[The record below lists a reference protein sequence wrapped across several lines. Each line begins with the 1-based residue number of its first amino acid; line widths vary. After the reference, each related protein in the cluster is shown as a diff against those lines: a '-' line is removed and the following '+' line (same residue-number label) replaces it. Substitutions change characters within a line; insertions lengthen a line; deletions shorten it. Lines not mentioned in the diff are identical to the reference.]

1 MALQWKMKFWQKG
14 MVYMLSLKQL
24 GKGKLSAKKPT
35 VFLVVLALAGGGSW
49 YYLREQKAQTPVDT
63 ASTVIA
69 AQMKDVKIS
78 LSADG
83 KADYPVTN
91 LKFSGNGIV
100 EEIMVQEGQR
110 VKKGDVLAR
119 LDVKNLENQVKQAE
133 ANYNSA
139 VAKYQ
144 KLVAGPTDVER
155 QAKQI
160 AVDNA
165 EKSLRVQ
172 QDSYDNQV
180 TLMNHGYTAVGD
192 VLAEELKLEGAIAQL
207 ANAKAQLALLEADPY
222 DLTTASETVKQL
234 EAVLAIARNSLQEAT
249 LTSPTD
255 GMVLSSNGKAGE
267 LVSSTNTPFIVLA
280 NGNEVTVD
288 SYVIED
294 DIGKISVGQAA
305 EVVFTALPD
314 KTYEGKVSSISPNP
328 FVDQSGIVTYKVSV
342 TLNAPDE
349 NLKIGMT
356 ASVAFIAQQVKGV
369 VTIPVEAVVRANGA
383 PSVEVQSPDGSTA
396 WVKVK
401 TGLTDGKI
409 VEIKEGLKA
418 GDKVLIRKTINK

>member
-1 MALQWKMKFWQKG
+1 
-14 MVYMLSLKQL
+14 MLSLKQL
-24 GKGKLSAKKPT
+24 GKGKLSAKKLT
-35 VFLVVLALAGGGSW
+35 AFLVVLALAGGGSW

-63 ASTVIA
+63 ASTVIT
-69 AQMKDVKIS
+69 AQKKDIKIS
-78 LSADG
+78 LSNDG

-91 LKFSGNGIV
+91 LKFNGNGIV
-100 EEIMVQEGQR
+100 EEILVQEGQR

-119 LDVKNLENQVKQAE
+119 LDVKDLENQVKQAE

-144 KLVAGPTDVER
+144 KLIAGPSDVER

-165 EKSLRVQ
+165 VKNLRVQ
-172 QDSYDNQV
+172 QASYDYKVSLLNDEETTV
-180 TLMNHGYTAVGD
+180 LNGGKTTEGD
-192 VLAEELKLEGAIAQL
+192 ILGEELKLEGAIAQL
-207 ANAKAQLALLEADPY
+207 ENAKAQLALLVPADPY
-222 DLTTASETVKQL
+222 DLATASETVKQM
-234 EAVLAIARNSLQEAT
+234 EAALAIARNSLQEAT

-255 GMVLSSNGKAGE
+255 GMILSSNGKAGE
-267 LVSSTNTPFIVLA
+267 IVTSTTSTSTPFIVLA

-288 SYVIED
+288 SYPIED

-305 EVVFTALPD
+305 EVVFTSLPD

-328 FVDQSGIVTYKVSV
+328 VIDQSGIVTYKVSV
-342 TLNAPDE
+342 ILNTPDE
-349 NLKIGMT
+349 NIKNGMT

-369 VTIPVEAVVRANGA
+369 VTIPVETVVRANGA
-383 PSVEVQSPDGSTA
+383 PSVEVQSLDGSTT

-418 GDKVLIRKTINK
+418 GDKVLIRKTIKK

>member
-1 MALQWKMKFWQKG
+1 
-14 MVYMLSLKQL
+14 MLSLKQL
-24 GKGKLSAKKPT
+24 GKGKLSAKKLT
-35 VFLVVLALAGGGSW
+35 AFLVVLALAGGGSW
-49 YYLREQKAQTPVDT
+49 YYLREQKAEAPVDT
-63 ASTVIA
+63 ASTVIT
-69 AQMKDVKIS
+69 AQKKDIKIS
-78 LSADG
+78 LSNDG
-83 KADYPVTN
+83 KADYPVIN
-91 LKFSGNGIV
+91 LEFNGNGIV
-100 EEIMVQEGQR
+100 EEILVQEGQR

-165 EKSLRVQ
+165 VKNLRVQ
-172 QDSYDNQV
+172 QASYDYKVSLLNDEETTV
-180 TLMNHGYTAVGD
+180 LNGGKTTEGD
-192 VLAEELKLEGAIAQL
+192 ILAEELKLEGAIAQL
-207 ANAKAQLALLEADPY
+207 ENAKAQLALLVPADPY
-222 DLTTASETVKQL
+222 DLATAGETVNQM
-234 EAVLAIARNSLQEAT
+234 EAALAIARNNLQEAT
-249 LTSPTD
+249 LISPTD

-267 LVSSTNTPFIVLA
+267 LVTSSSTSTKTPFIVLA

-314 KTYEGKVSSISPNP
+314 KTYEGIVSSISPNS
-328 FVDQSGIVTYKVSV
+328 VIDQSGIVTYKASV

-349 NLKIGMT
+349 DLKNGMT

-369 VTIPVEAVVRANGA
+369 VTIPVEAVVRANGV
-383 PSVEVQSPDGSTA
+383 PSVELQSSDGSTG

-418 GDKVLIRKTINK
+418 EDKVLIRKAIKN

>member
-1 MALQWKMKFWQKG
+1 LALQWKMKFWQKG

-207 ANAKAQLALLEADPY
+207 ANAKAQLALLEA
-222 DLTTASETVKQL
+222 
-234 EAVLAIARNSLQEAT
+234 IARNSLQEAT

>member
-1 MALQWKMKFWQKG
+1 
-14 MVYMLSLKQL
+14 MLSLKQL
-24 GKGKLSAKKPT
+24 WKGKLFAKKLT
-35 VFLVVLALAGGGSW
+35 AFLVVLALAGGGSW
-49 YYLREQKAQTPVDT
+49 YYLREQKAQTPVAT
-63 ASTVIA
+63 ASTVIV
-69 AQMKDVKIS
+69 AQKKDVKIS
-78 LSADG
+78 LSNDG

-91 LKFSGNGIV
+91 LKFNGNGIV
-100 EEIMVQEGQR
+100 EEILVQEGQR

-119 LDVKNLENQVKQAE
+119 LDVKDLWNQVKQAE

-144 KLVAGPTDVER
+144 KLIAGPSVVER

-165 EKSLRVQ
+165 VKNLRVQ
-172 QDSYDNQV
+172 QASYDYKVSLLNDED
-180 TLMNHGYTAVGD
+180 TTKINDGKTTDGD
-192 VLAEELKLEGAIAQL
+192 ILAEELKLEGAIAQL
-207 ANAKAQLALLEADPY
+207 ENAKAQLALLVPADTY
-222 DLTTASETVKQL
+222 DLATASETVKQM
-234 EAVLAIARNSLQEAT
+234 EAALAIARNSLQEAT

-255 GMVLSSNGKAGE
+255 GMVLSSTGKAGE
-267 LVSSTNTPFIVLA
+267 IVTSTNTSTSTPFIVLT

-288 SYVIED
+288 SYPIED

-305 EVVFTALPD
+305 EVVFTSLPD
-314 KTYEGKVSSISPNP
+314 KTYEGKVISISPNSV
-328 FVDQSGIVTYKVSV
+328 VDQSGIVTYKVSV
-342 TLNAPDE
+342 TLSAPDE
-349 NLKIGMT
+349 NIKNGMT

-383 PSVEVQSPDGSTA
+383 PSVELQSLDGNTG

-418 GDKVLIRKTINK
+418 GDKVLVRKIIKK

>member
-1 MALQWKMKFWQKG
+1 MYL
-14 MVYMLSLKQL
+14 LSLKQL
-24 GKGKLSAKKPT
+24 GKGKLSAQKLT
-35 VFLVVLALAGGGSW
+35 ILVIVLALAGGGTW
-49 YYLREQKAQTPVDT
+49 YYLREQKAQATVDT

-83 KADYPVTN
+83 KADYLVTN
-91 LKFSGNGIV
+91 LKFSGNGV
-100 EEIMVQEGQR
+100 LEEVLVREGQLVR
-110 VKKGDVLAR
+110 KGDALAQ

-144 KLVAGPTDVER
+144 KLAAGPSQVER
-155 QAKQI
+155 QVKQI

-165 EKSLRVQ
+165 EKNLRVQ
-172 QDSYDNQV
+172 QASYDYKV
-180 TLMNHGYTAVGD
+180 FLMSEGKTTEGD
-192 VLAEELKLEGAIAQL
+192 ILAEELKLEGAIAQL
-207 ANAKAQLALLEADPY
+207 ENAKAQVALLVLADPY
-222 DLTTASETVKQL
+222 DLATASETIKQM
-234 EAVLAIARNSLQEAT
+234 EAAQAIARNNLQEAT

-255 GMVLSSNGKAGE
+255 GMVLSINGKAGE

-280 NGNEVTVD
+280 NGNEVPVD
-288 SYVIED
+288 SYLIED
-294 DIGKISVGQAA
+294 DIGKITVGQAA
-305 EVVFTALPD
+305 EVVFTSLPD
-314 KTYEGKVSSISPNP
+314 KTYEGKVSSISPNA
-328 FVDQSGIVTYKVSV
+328 VIDQSGIVTYKASV

-349 NLKIGMT
+349 NIKNGMT

-369 VTIPVEAVVRANGA
+369 VTVPVETVVRANGA
-383 PSVEVQSPDGSTA
+383 PSVEVQSPDGSVG

-418 GDKVLIRKTINK
+418 GDKVLIRKSIKK

>member
-1 MALQWKMKFWQKG
+1 
-14 MVYMLSLKQL
+14 MLSLEQL
-24 GKGKLSAKKPT
+24 WKGKLSAKKLT
-35 VFLVVLALAGGGSW
+35 ASLVVLALVGGGSW
-49 YYLREQKAQTPVDT
+49 YYLREQKAEAPLDT
-63 ASTVIA
+63 ASTVTV
-69 AQMKDVKIS
+69 AQRKDVKIS

-91 LKFSGNGIV
+91 LKFNGSGII
-100 EEIMVQEGQR
+100 EEVLVQEGQR
-110 VKKGDVLAR
+110 VKQGEILAR
-119 LDVKNLENQVKQAE
+119 LDVINLENQIKQAQ

-144 KLVAGPTDVER
+144 KLVAGPSDVER

-165 EKSLRVQ
+165 EKNLRVQ
-172 QDSYDNQV
+172 QASYDYKVSLLNDEK
-180 TLMNHGYTAVGD
+180 TTEINGKITEGD
-192 VLAEELKLEGAIAQL
+192 ILAEELKLEGAIAQL
-207 ANAKAQLALLEADPY
+207 ENAKAQLALLVPADPY
-222 DLTTASETVKQL
+222 DLATASETVKQT
-234 EAVLAIARNSLQEAT
+234 EAALDIARNNLQEAA

-255 GMVLSSNGKAGE
+255 GMVLSINGKAGE
-267 LVSSTNTPFIVLA
+267 LVTSTNTPLIVLA

-288 SYVIED
+288 SYLIED
-294 DIGKISVGQAA
+294 DIGKISVEQAA
-305 EVVFTALPD
+305 EVVFTSLPD
-314 KTYEGKVSSISPNP
+314 KTYEGKVRSISPNP
-328 FVDQSGIVTYKVSV
+328 VIDQSGIVTYKVSV
-342 TLNAPDE
+342 TLNSPDE
-349 NLKIGMT
+349 NIKNGMT

-383 PSVEVQSPDGSTA
+383 PSVEVQSSDGSTE

-418 GDKVLIRKTINK
+418 GDKVLIRKTIKK

>member
-1 MALQWKMKFWQKG
+1 
-14 MVYMLSLKQL
+14 MLFLKQL
-24 GKGKLSAKKPT
+24 WKGKLSTKRLTA
-35 VFLVVLALAGGGSW
+35 FLVLLALVGGGSW
-49 YYLREQKAQTPVDT
+49 YYLREQKAEAHVDT
-63 ASTVIA
+63 TSAVIT
-69 AQMKDVKIS
+69 AQKKDIKIS
-78 LSADG
+78 LSNDG

-91 LKFSGNGIV
+91 LKFNSNGIV
-100 EEIMVQEGQR
+100 EEILVQEGQR

-144 KLVAGPTDVER
+144 KLLAGPSEVER

-180 TLMNHGYTAVGD
+180 TLMNHGYSAVAD
-192 VLAEELKLEGAIAQL
+192 VSAEELKLEGAIAQL

-222 DLTTASETVKQL
+222 DLATANETVKQT
-234 EAVLAIARNSLQEAT
+234 EAALAIARNNLQEAT

-255 GMVLSSNGKAGE
+255 GMVLSINGKAGE
-267 LVSSTNTPFIVLA
+267 LVTSSNTTSTNTSFIVLA

-294 DIGKISVGQAA
+294 DIGKLSVGQAA
-305 EVVFTALPD
+305 EIVFTALPD
-314 KTYEGKVSSISPNP
+314 KIYEGKVSLISPDS
-328 FVDQSGIVTYKVSV
+328 VIDQSGIVTYKVSV

-349 NLKIGMT
+349 DLKNGMT
-356 ASVAFIAQQVKGV
+356 ASVAFIAQQVNGV
-369 VTIPVEAVVRANGA
+369 VTIPVEAVVRVNGA
-383 PSVEVQSPDGSTA
+383 PSVELQSFDGSA
-396 WVKVK
+396 GWVKVK

-418 GDKVLIRKTINK
+418 GDKVLIRKNIKK

>member
-1 MALQWKMKFWQKG
+1 
-14 MVYMLSLKQL
+14 MLSLKQL
-24 GKGKLSAKKPT
+24 GKGKLSAKKLT
-35 VFLVVLALAGGGSW
+35 AFLVVLALAGGGIW
-49 YYLREQKAQTPVDT
+49 YYLREQKAQIPVDT
-63 ASTVIA
+63 ASTVIT
-69 AQMKDVKIS
+69 AQKKDIKIS
-78 LSADG
+78 LSNDG
-83 KADYPVTN
+83 KADYPVIN
-91 LKFSGNGIV
+91 LKFNGSGIV
-100 EEIMVQEGQR
+100 EEISVQEGQR

-119 LDVKNLENQVKQAE
+119 LDVKDLENQVKQAE

-144 KLVAGPTDVER
+144 KLIAGPSDVER

-160 AVDNA
+160 AVNNA
-165 EKSLRVQ
+165 VKNLRVQ
-172 QDSYDNQV
+172 QASYDYKVSLLNDEEAT
-180 TLMNHGYTAVGD
+180 TLNGGKTTEGD
-192 VLAEELKLEGAIAQL
+192 ILAEELKLEGAIAQL
-207 ANAKAQLALLEADPY
+207 ENAKAQLALLVPADPY
-222 DLTTASETVKQL
+222 DLATASETVKQM
-234 EAVLAIARNSLQEAT
+234 EAALAIARNSLQEAT

-255 GMVLSSNGKAGE
+255 GMVLSINGKAGE
-267 LVSSTNTPFIVLA
+267 LVTSSSTSTNTPFIVLA

-314 KTYEGKVSSISPNP
+314 KTYEGNVSSISPNS
-328 FVDQSGIVTYKVSV
+328 VIDQSGIVTYKASV

-349 NLKIGMT
+349 DLKNGMT

-383 PSVEVQSPDGSTA
+383 PSVEVQAPDGSA
-396 WVKVK
+396 GWVKVK

-418 GDKVLIRKTINK
+418 GDKVLIRKTIKK

>member
-1 MALQWKMKFWQKG
+1 
-14 MVYMLSLKQL
+14 MLSIKQL
-24 GKGKLSAKKPT
+24 GKGILSAKKLT
-35 VFLVVLALAGGGSW
+35 AFLVVLALAGGGSW
-49 YYLREQKAQTPVDT
+49 YYLREQKAQTRVDT
-63 ASTVIA
+63 ASTVIT
-69 AQMKDVKIS
+69 AQKKNIKIS
-78 LSADG
+78 LSNDG
-83 KADYPVTN
+83 KAEYPVTN
-91 LKFSGNGIV
+91 LKFNGNGIV
-100 EEIMVQEGQR
+100 EEIFVQEGQR

-144 KLVAGPTDVER
+144 KLVAGPSDVER

-165 EKSLRVQ
+165 EKNLRVQ
-172 QDSYDNQV
+172 QASYDYKVSLLNDEK
-180 TLMNHGYTAVGD
+180 TTEINGKTTEGD
-192 VLAEELKLEGAIAQL
+192 ILAEELKLEGAIAQL
-207 ANAKAQLALLEADPY
+207 ENAKAQLALLVPTDSY
-222 DLTTASETVKQL
+222 DLSTASETVKQM
-234 EAVLAIARNSLQEAT
+234 EAALAIARNNLKEAT
-249 LTSPTD
+249 LISPTD

-267 LVSSTNTPFIVLA
+267 LVTSSSTSTNTPFIVLA
-280 NGNEVTVD
+280 NGNEVAVD
-288 SYVIED
+288 SYPIED

-305 EVVFTALPD
+305 EVVFTSLPD

-328 FVDQSGIVTYKVSV
+328 VVDQSGIVTYKVSV
-342 TLNAPDE
+342 ILNAPDE
-349 NLKIGMT
+349 DLKNGMT

-369 VTIPVEAVVRANGA
+369 VTIPVEAVARVDGA
-383 PSVEVQSPDGSTA
+383 PRVEVQSPDGSTG

-418 GDKVLIRKTINK
+418 GDKVLIRKTIKK

>member
-1 MALQWKMKFWQKG
+1 
-14 MVYMLSLKQL
+14 MLSLKQL
-24 GKGKLSAKKPT
+24 RKDKLLAKKLT

-49 YYLREQKAQTPVDT
+49 YYLREQKAQIPVDT
-63 ASTVIA
+63 ASTVIT
-69 AQMKDVKIS
+69 AQKKDVKIS

-91 LKFSGNGIV
+91 LKFNNSG
-100 EEIMVQEGQR
+100 MVQEILVKEGQW
-110 VKKGDVLAR
+110 VKKGDVIAR
-119 LDVKNLENQVKQAE
+119 LDVINLENQVKQAE

-144 KLVAGPTDVER
+144 KLVAGPSDVER

-165 EKSLRVQ
+165 EKNLRVQ
-172 QDSYDNQV
+172 QASYDYKV
-180 TLMNHGYTAVGD
+180 SLMNDEETTEMNDGKTTEGD
-192 VLAEELKLEGAIAQL
+192 ILAEELKLEGAIAQL
-207 ANAKAQLALLEADPY
+207 ENAKAQLALLVPADPY
-222 DLTTASETVKQL
+222 DLATASETVKQM
-234 EAVLAIARNSLQEAT
+234 EAALAIARNNLQEAA

-255 GMVLSSNGKAGE
+255 GMVLSINGKAGE
-267 LVSSTNTPFIVLA
+267 LVTSTNTPLIVLA
-280 NGNEVTVD
+280 NGNEITVD
-288 SYVIED
+288 SYLIED

-305 EVVFTALPD
+305 EVVFTSLPD
-314 KTYEGKVSSISPNP
+314 KAYEGKVISISPNP
-328 FVDQSGIVTYKVSV
+328 VIDQSGIVTYKASFI
-342 TLNAPDE
+342 LNSPDE
-349 NLKIGMT
+349 NIKNGMT

-383 PSVEVQSPDGSTA
+383 PSVELQSHDGSTG

-418 GDKVLIRKTINK
+418 GDKVLIRKTIKK